1 LEFVTRPGGRTALP
15 ASLRASIPL
24 EPKTRLLRLR
34 DQLVGLAIAAML
46 VLPAGRVISG
56 IARADDLVLPE
67 SVEHDGSIA
76 VTYRF
81 DGPVTGRGRIE
92 AEWTDVVR
100 RVVERRRIPLDLTGA
115 TEAVFSLDPRRA
127 VTTKNKLVVHVSLD
141 ETDQSGDRVHSEH
154 EATASFI
161 VSPSSGAWSDYQII
175 MWQQQDRAGYAAL
188 KGLGVSGG
196 LVMSDRHDEPGSRVI
211 DQVETMLDAD
221 LSWYLENTATD
232 FYSAYHKWS
241 ADRPVNW
248 RFLETRRRYWANPQ
262 DVAAFT
268 REPSLSDPAW
278 LSMVKNRLSANV
290 RALRRYRPLFYNLGD
305 ETGIADLT
313 AFWDFDFSPASLAAM
328 RDWLKAGYGDLAR
341 LNDEWGSTFRS
352 WDEIMPMTTREA
364 VTRADQNFAAWGDF
378 KEWMDVAFARALKS
392 GSDAV
397 HAADPE
403 ALSAIEGGQI
413 PGWGGYDYSRLA
425 TSVDAMELGDEGG
438 SIEMLRSFNPNA
450 VMLTTSFSGG
460 AAGAHRVWRELLR
473 GTRGLILWDSDHQ
486 IVGTDDSVGDRGRD
500 AAPYFREIRN
510 GLGALLI
517 NSRRHEDPIG
527 IFYSPASM
535 RIDWLIDRIRTGE
548 DWSRRNADTEDEDNR
563 IRVSTRNYASAI
575 GHMGLQHRFVSA
587 EQVENG
593 DLARAGYRVLIL
605 PWAISLSERAAAEI
619 RKFVKE
625 GGTVIADGEP
635 GTFDEHGRRLKTPA
649 LADIFPRPAAGA
661 ATQSAFGR
669 GEAINLP
676 APRPRDHDGSKRLRD
691 IFAAAGIEPMV
702 SLIRSDGRP
711 TDDVETYIFNNGG
724 VTIVG
729 LLRDLDESDATRPNP
744 PDEPETVELKLP
756 RPYEVYDVRAQRAL
770 GHTAR
775 PKVAIASVA
784 PVVLVLSE
792 RPLPEPSIAGPPSVH
807 AGDRAQFRISL
818 NGKSAAALNVFHIE
832 VVDPD
837 GTAVPYYG
845 SNLLAA
851 NGTASYTLPL
861 AINDQAGAWTIRTID
876 LLTGAIAPGQL
887 QVQP

>member
-1 LEFVTRPGGRTALP
+1 MQGFEPGP
-15 ASLRASIPL
+15 
-24 EPKTRLLRLR
+24 RLR
-34 DQLVGLAIAAML
+34 FRNTAGIAAIL
-46 VLPAGRVISG
+46 ALTVGSFGCGAAAGDELIVP
-56 IARADDLVLPE
+56 DT
-67 SVEHDGSIA
+67 VEHTGSIDA
-76 VTYRF
+76 VYRF
-81 DGPVTGRGRIE
+81 DGSVTGHGLLE
-92 AEWTDVVR
+92 ADWTDVLGR
-100 RVVERRRIPLDLTGA
+100 IVERRRMPLDLTDA
-115 TEAVFSLDPRRA
+115 AEVHLSLDPRRA
-127 VTTKNKLVVHVSLD
+127 VTRKNEVAVHVSLD
-141 ETDQSGDRVHSEH
+141 ETDQSGDRVHREH

-211 DQVETMLDAD
+211 DQVEAMLDAD

-248 RFLETRRRYWANPQ
+248 HFLETKRRYWANPQ

-278 LSMVKNRLSANV
+278 LSMVKNRLIANV

-364 VTRADQNFAAWGDF
+364 VTRADQNFAAWADF

-425 TSVDAMELGDEGG
+425 TSVDAMELGDEGD

-450 VMLTTSFSGG
+450 VMLTTSFRGGG
-460 AAGAHRVWRELLR
+460 AEAHRVWRELLR

-486 IVGTDDSVGDRGRD
+486 IVGTDGSVGDRGRE

-517 NSRRHEDPIG
+517 NSRRHEDPIA
-527 IFYSPASM
+527 ILYSPASM
-535 RIDWLIDRIRTGE
+535 RIAWLLDRIRTGE
-548 DWSRRNADTEDEDNR
+548 DWSRRSADTEDEDNR
-563 IRVSTRNYASAI
+563 IRVSTRNYARAI

-649 LADIFPRPAAGA
+649 LADIFPRPASRA
-661 ATQSAFGR
+661 AMRSAFG
-669 GEAINLP
+669 GGQAISLLP
-676 APRPRDHDGSKRLRD
+676 LGPLIAPRANACATSSRRPATSLSSRWC
-691 IFAAAGIEPMV
+691 AATA
-702 SLIRSDGRP
+702 GRP
-711 TDDVETYIFNNGG
+711 TMW
-724 VTIVG
+724 
-729 LLRDLDESDATRPNP
+729 R
-744 PDEPETVELKLP
+744 
-756 RPYEVYDVRAQRAL
+756 
-770 GHTAR
+770 
-775 PKVAIASVA
+775 
-784 PVVLVLSE
+784 
-792 RPLPEPSIAGPPSVH
+792 
-807 AGDRAQFRISL
+807 
-818 NGKSAAALNVFHIE
+818 
-832 VVDPD
+832 
-837 GTAVPYYG
+837 
-845 SNLLAA
+845 
-851 NGTASYTLPL
+851 
-861 AINDQAGAWTIRTID
+861 RTFSRME
-876 LLTGAIAPGQL
+876 G
-887 QVQP
+887 